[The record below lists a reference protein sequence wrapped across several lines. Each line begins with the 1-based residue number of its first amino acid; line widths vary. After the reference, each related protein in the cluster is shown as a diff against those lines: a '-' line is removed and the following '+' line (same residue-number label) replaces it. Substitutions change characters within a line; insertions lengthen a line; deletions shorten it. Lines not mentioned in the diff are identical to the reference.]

1 MFFIYVLQSERS
13 GRYYIG
19 STSNVANRVEQ
30 HNSGM
35 TRATRNLRPWHLVHT
50 ESYETLAQARKRES
64 QIKSWK
70 NRDYMRNQLGLPR

>member
-1 MFFIYVLQSERS
+1 MFFVYVLQSERS
-13 GRYYIG
+13 GRYYVG

-35 TRATRNLRPWHLVHT
+35 TKATRNLRPWRLVHA

-70 NRDYMRNQLGLPR
+70 NHDYMRNQLGLPH